1 VLILYT
7 KNVAK
12 TRKIQVTLEDS
23 QYEALAQIAA
33 RDGKKLAAVVRESVV
48 QYCLGPEAKKAKRQA
63 LMALL
68 TESAPPPED
77 YAAWERQYLDLRFG
91 SETRHS
97 TRKPR
102 QGS

>member
-1 VLILYT
+1 MLILYT

-63 LMALL
+63 LKALL
-68 TESAPPPED
+68 EESAPPPEE
-77 YAAWERQYLDLRFG
+77 YAAWKRRYLDLKAG
-91 SETRHS
+91 SDTKFS

-102 QGS
+102 HGS